1 MVNPKI
7 SIDWGVQ
14 VEKRIRRN
22 ASNRT
27 NNEYSVYQSVF
38 SKGAHLK

>member
-27 NNEYSVYQSVF
+27 NNDTRYISQYSV
-38 SKGAHLK
+38 KAHI

>member
-7 SIDWGVQ
+7 SIDWRVQ
-14 VEKRIRRN
+14 VEKRNRRN

-27 NNEYSVYQSVF
+27 KTTILDISVRIQ
-38 SKGAHLK
+38 